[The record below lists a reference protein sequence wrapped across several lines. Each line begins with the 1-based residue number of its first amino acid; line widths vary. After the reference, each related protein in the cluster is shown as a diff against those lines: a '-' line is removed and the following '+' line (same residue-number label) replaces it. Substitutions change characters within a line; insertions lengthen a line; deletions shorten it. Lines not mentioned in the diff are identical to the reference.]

1 MHYSQNFLIGN
12 YRNMN
17 LRRADTLDADW
28 PFAEKDG
35 IQIPLKFDAVVA
47 NPPYSQNWDIK
58 SIDREKDTRFKGYG
72 VAPASKADY
81 AFVLHGLYHL
91 AKTGT
96 MAIVLPHGVLFRG
109 ASEGKIRK
117 NIIDE
122 NLLDAVIG
130 LPANLFYGTSIPTC
144 VLVFKG
150 REARG
155 ENKDILFV
163 DASNDFEKGKN
174 QNKLS
179 PSNIDKII
187 EAIRERKSI
196 EKYAHVASLNEI
208 KENDYNLNI
217 PRYVDTFEEEEVI
230 ALDEVARE
238 LQDVKED
245 IEKSTQDL
253 FAMVGSLIGTTDEA
267 KDELDKFISLLG
279 K

>member
-1 MHYSQNFLIGN
+1 MVKLFPGWIIRG
-12 YRNMN
+12 
-17 LRRADTLDADW
+17 
-28 PFAEKDG
+28 FASLLACA
-35 IQIPLKFDAVVA
+35 I
-47 NPPYSQNWDIK
+47 
-58 SIDREKDTRFKGYG
+58 
-72 VAPASKADY
+72 
-81 AFVLHGLYHL
+81 LYHL
-91 AKTGT
+91 FPSPYARS
-96 MAIVLPHGVLFRG
+96 AIFH
-109 ASEGKIRK
+109 
-117 NIIDE
+117 
-122 NLLDAVIG
+122 
-130 LPANLFYGTSIPTC
+130 
-144 VLVFKG
+144 
-150 REARG
+150 
-155 ENKDILFV
+155 
-163 DASNDFEKGKN
+163 
-174 QNKLS
+174 KLS
-179 PSNIDKII
+179 PANIDKII